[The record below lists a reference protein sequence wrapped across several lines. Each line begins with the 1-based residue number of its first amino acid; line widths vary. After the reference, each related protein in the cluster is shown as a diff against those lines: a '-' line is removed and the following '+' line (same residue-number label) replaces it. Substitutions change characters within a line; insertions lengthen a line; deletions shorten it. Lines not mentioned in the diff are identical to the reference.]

1 MGTAANLTMIY
12 DSLGAYAELTHIEVA
27 VGVNDRRL
35 LHDWV
40 MLTSMSVIG
49 KAPKHRITMLAARE
63 DL

>member
-1 MGTAANLTMIY
+1 MIY